1 MVKYKKLNESSLKPL
16 FSIVVA
22 TLLVF
27 TVMMV
32 LTPALAAPNEN
43 ASDKAKSKAGFIP
56 EHAVKISESVY
67 SLGNAKDHTGKV
79 VEGFL
84 FIDNKKSPAKPDG
97 TPGNGNKKTKTGET
111 STCYTLFAKG
121 ASWKTT
127 EPYMI
132 GPGIDGTLTAASLD
146 AWDSEVAFNIF
157 GADITDPIDPTKTV
171 DGPDSNSPDN
181 KNEVMFDNLGTTNT
195 IAYTITWGI
204 FGGPPSQRELV
215 EWDAVFNSDYA
226 FGNADDISDVMDYQ
240 NIATHEFGHAAG
252 LGHPGDSCVDETMY
266 AFASTGETKKRDLN
280 AGDIAGIN
288 KLSG

>member
-1 MVKYKKLNESSLKPL
+1 MVKYKNRNLCSLKPL
-16 FSIVVA
+16 LSIAVA

-27 TVMMV
+27 TVLMV

-111 STCYTLFAKG
+111 STCYSLIAKG

-146 AWDSEVAFNIF
+146 AWDSKVEFEIF
-157 GADITDPIDPTKTV
+157 GPELENENPN
-171 DGPDSNSPDN
+171 GPDSKSPDN

-204 FGGPPSQRELV
+204 FSGPPSQRELV
-215 EWDAVFNSDYA
+215 EWDAVFNSDYT
-226 FGNADDISDVMDYQ
+226 FGNADDIPGVMDYQ

-266 AFASTGETKKRDLN
+266 AFASTDETKKRDLN

>member
-1 MVKYKKLNESSLKPL
+1 MKPL
-16 FSIVVA
+16 LSIAVA

-27 TVMMV
+27 TVLMV

-111 STCYTLFAKG
+111 STCYSLIAKG

-146 AWDSEVAFNIF
+146 AWDSRVAFDIF
-157 GADITDPIDPTKTV
+157 GSELENENPNGADSI
-171 DGPDSNSPDN
+171 SPDN
-181 KNEVMFDNLGTTNT
+181 KNEIMFENLGSTNT

-204 FGGPPSQRELV
+204 FSGPPSQRVLV
-215 EWDAVFNSDYA
+215 EWDVVFNSDYA
-226 FGNADDISDVMDYQ
+226 FGNAAYEMDYQ
-240 NIATHEFGHAAG
+240 NIATHEFGHALG
-252 LGHPGDSCVDETMY
+252 LTHPSDTCLEETMY
-266 AFASTGETKKRDLN
+266 RFADVGEIKKRTLEP
-280 AGDIAGIN
+280 GDIAGLN
-288 KLSG
+288 KLYG

>member
-1 MVKYKKLNESSLKPL
+1 MKPL
-16 FSIVVA
+16 LSIVVA

-127 EPYMI
+127 EPYII

-146 AWDSEVAFNIF
+146 AWDSEVEFEIF
-157 GADITDPIDPTKTV
+157 GSEQAGTPN
-171 DGPDSNSPDN
+171 GADSNSPDN
-181 KNEVMFDNLGTTNT
+181 KNEVMFENLGSTST

-266 AFASTGETKKRDLN
+266 AFASPGETKKRDLN

>member
-1 MVKYKKLNESSLKPL
+1 LKPL
-16 FSIVVA
+16 LSIVVA
-22 TLLVF
+22 TMLVF
-27 TVMMV
+27 TVLMV

-111 STCYTLFAKG
+111 STCYTLIAKG

-127 EPYMI
+127 EPYII
-132 GPGIDGTLTAASLD
+132 GAGIDGAVTAASLN
-146 AWDSEVAFNIF
+146 AWDSEVNFDIF
-157 GADITDPIDPTKTV
+157 GPEETGTPNGADKI
-171 DGPDSNSPDN
+171 SPDT
-181 KNEVMFDNLGTTNT
+181 KNEVMFQSLGSTST

-204 FGGPPSQRELV
+204 FSGPPSQRELV
-215 EWDAVFNSDYA
+215 EWDVVFNSDYA
-226 FGNADDISDVMDYQ
+226 FGNADPDESSGVMDYQ
-240 NIATHEFGHAAG
+240 NIATHEFGHALG
-252 LGHPGDSCVDETMY
+252 LTHPSDTCLEETMY
-266 AFASTGETKKRDLN
+266 RYAGFDETKKSTLE
-280 AGDIAGIN
+280 AGDIAGVK
-288 KLSG
+288 KLYS

>member
-1 MVKYKKLNESSLKPL
+1 LKPL
-16 FSIVVA
+16 LSIAVA

-27 TVMMV
+27 TVLMV

-111 STCYTLFAKG
+111 STCYSLFAKG

-132 GPGIDGTLTAASLD
+132 GPGIDGTLTAVSLD
-146 AWDSEVAFNIF
+146 AWDSEVTFEIF
-157 GADITDPIDPTKTV
+157 GSKQSGTPDGADSTS
-171 DGPDSNSPDN
+171 PDS
-181 KNEVMFDNLGTTNT
+181 KNEIMFENLGSTNT

-204 FGGPPSQRELV
+204 FSGPPSQRVLV
-215 EWDAVFNSDYA
+215 EWDVVFNSDYT
-226 FGNADDISDVMDYQ
+226 FGNAAYEMDYQ
-240 NIATHEFGHAAG
+240 NIATHEFGHALG
-252 LGHPGDSCVDETMY
+252 LTHPSDTCSEETMY
-266 AFASTGETKKRDLN
+266 RFAESGETKKGTLE
-280 AGDIAGIN
+280 AGDIAGLN
-288 KLSG
+288 KLYS

>member
-1 MVKYKKLNESSLKPL
+1 MVKYKNRNLCSLKPL
-16 FSIVVA
+16 LSIAVA

-27 TVMMV
+27 TVLMV

-111 STCYTLFAKG
+111 STCYSLIAKG

-146 AWDSEVAFNIF
+146 AWDSRVAFDIF
-157 GADITDPIDPTKTV
+157 GSELENENPNGADSI
-171 DGPDSNSPDN
+171 SPDN
-181 KNEVMFDNLGTTNT
+181 KNEIMFENLGSTNT

-204 FGGPPSQRELV
+204 FSGPPSQRVLV
-215 EWDAVFNSDYA
+215 EWDVVFNSDYT
-226 FGNADDISDVMDYQ
+226 FGNAAYEMDYQ
-240 NIATHEFGHAAG
+240 NIATHEFGHALG
-252 LGHPGDSCVDETMY
+252 LTHPSDTCSEETMY
-266 AFASTGETKKRDLN
+266 RFAESGETKKGTLE
-280 AGDIAGIN
+280 AGDIAGLN
-288 KLSG
+288 KLYS

>member
-1 MVKYKKLNESSLKPL
+1 MVKYKNQENCSLKPL
-16 FSIVVA
+16 LSIVVA

-111 STCYTLFAKG
+111 STCYTLLAKG
-121 ASWKTT
+121 ASWKTS
-127 EPYMI
+127 EPYII
-132 GPGIDGTLTAASLD
+132 GEGIDGTLTAASLET
-146 AWDSEVAFNIF
+146 WDSEVNFDIF
-157 GADITDPIDPTKTV
+157 GSEQAGTPNGADST
-171 DGPDSNSPDN
+171 SPDN
-181 KNEVMFDNLGTTNT
+181 KNEVMFDSLGSTST

-204 FGGPPSQRELV
+204 FSGPPSQRELV

-226 FGNADDISDVMDYQ
+226 FGNADDPSGVMDYQ
-240 NIATHEFGHAAG
+240 NIATHEFGHALG
-252 LGHPGDSCVDETMY
+252 LTHPSDTCSEETMY
-266 AFASTGETKKRDLN
+266 RYADSDETKKRTLEV
-280 AGDIAGIN
+280 GDIAGLN
-288 KLSG
+288 KLYS

>member
-1 MVKYKKLNESSLKPL
+1 MKPL
-16 FSIVVA
+16 LSIVVA

-111 STCYTLFAKG
+111 STCYTLLAKG

-146 AWDSEVAFNIF
+146 AWDSKVEFEIF
-157 GADITDPIDPTKTV
+157 GPELENENPN
-171 DGPDSNSPDN
+171 GPDLKNPDN
-181 KNEVMFDNLGTTNT
+181 KNEVMFDDLGSTNT

-226 FGNADDISDVMDYQ
+226 FGNADDISGVMDYQ

-266 AFASTGETKKRDLN
+266 AFASPGETKKRDLN

>member
-1 MVKYKKLNESSLKPL
+1 MVKYRNLKKCSLKPL
-16 FSIVVA
+16 LSIVVA

-27 TVMMV
+27 SVLMV

-111 STCYTLFAKG
+111 STCYTLIAKG

-132 GPGIDGTLTAASLD
+132 GAGIDGTLTAASLD
-146 AWDSEVAFNIF
+146 AWDSQVEFDIF
-157 GADITDPIDPTKTV
+157 GSEQAGTPNGADSI
-171 DGPDSNSPDN
+171 SPDN
-181 KNEVMFDNLGTTNT
+181 KNEVMFENLGSTNT

-204 FGGPPSQRELV
+204 FFGPPSQRELV
-215 EWDAVFNSDYA
+215 EWDAVFNSDYP
-226 FGNADDISDVMDYQ
+226 FGNADDPSGVMDYQ
-240 NIATHEFGHAAG
+240 NIATHEFGHALG
-252 LGHPGDSCVDETMY
+252 LTHPSDTCLEETMY
-266 AFASTGETKKRDLN
+266 RYAGFDETKKRTLE
-280 AGDIAGIN
+280 AGDIAGLN
-288 KLSG
+288 KLYG

>member
-1 MVKYKKLNESSLKPL
+1 MVKYKNWKLCLLKPL
-16 FSIVVA
+16 LSIVVA

-43 ASDKAKSKAGFIP
+43 ASDKAKSKVGFIP

-132 GPGIDGTLTAASLD
+132 GPGIDGTLTAASLN
-146 AWDSEVAFNIF
+146 AWDSEVEFEIF
-157 GADITDPIDPTKTV
+157 GPELENENPN
-171 DGPDSNSPDN
+171 GPDSKSPDN
-181 KNEVMFDNLGTTNT
+181 KNEVMFDNLGSTNT

-226 FGNADDISDVMDYQ
+226 FGNADDISGVMDYQ

-280 AGDIAGIN
+280 AGDMAGIN
-288 KLSG
+288 KLYG

>member
-1 MVKYKKLNESSLKPL
+1 MKPL
-16 FSIVVA
+16 LSIAVA

-27 TVMMV
+27 TVLMV

-146 AWDSEVAFNIF
+146 AWDSEVEFEIF
-157 GADITDPIDPTKTV
+157 GSEQAGTPN
-171 DGPDSNSPDN
+171 GADSNSPDN
-181 KNEVMFDNLGTTNT
+181 KNEVMFDNLGSTNT

-226 FGNADDISDVMDYQ
+226 FGNADDISGVMDYQ

>member
-1 MVKYKKLNESSLKPL
+1 
-16 FSIVVA
+16 A

-97 TPGNGNKKTKTGET
+97 TPGNGNKKTKPGET

-132 GPGIDGTLTAASLD
+132 GPGIDGTLTATSLD
-146 AWDSEVAFNIF
+146 AWDSEVAFEIF
-157 GADITDPIDPTKTV
+157 GPELENENPN
-171 DGPDSNSPDN
+171 GPDSKSPDN
-181 KNEVMFDNLGTTNT
+181 KNEVMFENLGPTST

-204 FGGPPSQRELV
+204 FGGPPSQRQLV
-215 EWDAVFNSDYA
+215 EWDVVFNSDYA
-226 FGNADDISDVMDYQ
+226 FGNADIHLV
-240 NIATHEFGHAAG
+240 
-252 LGHPGDSCVDETMY
+252 
-266 AFASTGETKKRDLN
+266 
-280 AGDIAGIN
+280 
-288 KLSG
+288 

>member
-1 MVKYKKLNESSLKPL
+1 MVKYKNPKKCLLKPI

-22 TLLVF
+22 ILLVF

-43 ASDKAKSKAGFIP
+43 ASDKAKSRAGFIP

-111 STCYTLFAKG
+111 STCYTLFAKD
-121 ASWKTT
+121 ARWKIT
-127 EPYMI
+127 EQYMI
-132 GPGIDGTLTAASLD
+132 GAGIDGTLTAASLET
-146 AWDSEVAFNIF
+146 WDSEVNFDIF
-157 GADITDPIDPTKTV
+157 GSEQAGTPDGADLT
-171 DGPDSNSPDN
+171 SPDN
-181 KNEVMFDNLGTTNT
+181 KNEVMLENLGPTNT

-204 FGGPPSQRELV
+204 FSGPPSQRVLV
-215 EWDAVFNSDYA
+215 EWDAVFNSAYA
-226 FGNADDISDVMDYQ
+226 FGNADDTSGVMDYQ
-240 NIATHEFGHAAG
+240 NIATHEFGHALG
-252 LGHPGDSCVDETMY
+252 LTHPSDTCSEETMY
-266 AFASTGETKKRDLN
+266 RYADSDETKKRTLEV
-280 AGDIAGIN
+280 GDIAGLN
-288 KLSG
+288 KLYS

>member
-127 EPYMI
+127 EPYII

-146 AWDSEVAFNIF
+146 AWDSQVAFDIF
-157 GADITDPIDPTKTV
+157 GSEQAGTP
-171 DGPDSNSPDN
+171 DGADSNSPDN
-181 KNEVMFDNLGTTNT
+181 KNEVMFENLGSTST

-204 FGGPPSQRELV
+204 FGGPPSQRQLV
-215 EWDAVFNSDYA
+215 EWDVVFNSDYA
-226 FGNADDISDVMDYQ
+226 FGNADDSSGVMDYQ
-240 NIATHEFGHAAG
+240 NIATHEFGHALG
-252 LGHPGDSCVDETMY
+252 LTHPSDTCLEETMY
-266 AFASTGETKKRDLN
+266 RFADVGEIKKRTLEP
-280 AGDIAGIN
+280 GDIAGLN
-288 KLSG
+288 KLYS

>member
-1 MVKYKKLNESSLKPL
+1 MKPL
-16 FSIVVA
+16 LSIAVA

-111 STCYTLFAKG
+111 STCYTLLAKG

-146 AWDSEVAFNIF
+146 AWDSKVEFEIF
-157 GADITDPIDPTKTV
+157 GPELENENPN
-171 DGPDSNSPDN
+171 GPDSKSPDN
-181 KNEVMFDNLGTTNT
+181 KNEVMFDNLGSTNT

-204 FGGPPSQRELV
+204 FGGPPSQRQLV
-215 EWDAVFNSDYA
+215 EWDVVFNSDYE
-226 FGNADDISDVMDYQ
+226 FGNAADSSGVMDYQ
-240 NIATHEFGHAAG
+240 NIATHEFGHALG
-252 LGHPGDSCVDETMY
+252 LTHPSDTCLEETMY
-266 AFASTGETKKRDLN
+266 RFADIGEIKKRTLEP
-280 AGDIAGIN
+280 GDIAGLN
-288 KLSG
+288 KLYS